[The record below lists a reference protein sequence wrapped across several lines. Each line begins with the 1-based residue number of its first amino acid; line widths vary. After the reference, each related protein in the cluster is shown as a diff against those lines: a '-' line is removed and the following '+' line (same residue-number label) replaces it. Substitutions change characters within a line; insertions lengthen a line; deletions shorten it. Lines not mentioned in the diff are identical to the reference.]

1 MPTTGTLY
9 LKETMRS
16 RPRLIINTTTT
27 TIIINKISWGRLARL
42 QNVGG
47 RRLGLRDKAHGS
59 DRYESE
65 SDGGNCPARRSAK
78 SGALRCGN
86 CAKFN
91 KDFATGH
98 LSSSTYP
105 ATTLQGFA
113 PFYGLRPT
121 PARDQLSGSGVARA
135 ANMHCRPVVRVR
147 PSAFAPLPAQES
159 EDARGGRALAQRLR
173 GVAKCGACLPSGSS
187 EEQSASVSSEGGDF
201 WERKQSSV
209 LSSAF

>member
-9 LKETMRS
+9 LKETMRG
-16 RPRLIINTTTT
+16 RPQLIIITTAATTTT
-27 TIIINKISWGRLARL
+27 IINKISWGRLARL

-47 RRLGLRDKAHGS
+47 RRLGLRNKAHGS

-98 LSSSTYP
+98 LSTSTYP
-105 ATTLQGFA
+105 ATALEGFA
-113 PFYGLRPT
+113 PFYGLRPS
-121 PARDQLSGSGVARA
+121 PARDHLSGSGVARA
-135 ANMHCRPVVRVR
+135 ANIHCRTVVR
-147 PSAFAPLPAQES
+147 PSQHIRTTSSAGE
-159 EDARGGRALAQRLR
+159 RGCAGRAIGRCQMWRWL
-173 GVAKCGACLPSGSS
+173 CPSI
-187 EEQSASVSSEGGDF
+187 QC
-201 WERKQSSV
+201 
-209 LSSAF
+209 

>member
-9 LKETMRS
+9 LKGTMRG
-16 RPRLIINTTTT
+16 RPRLITTTT
-27 TIIINKISWGRLARL
+27 TTIINKISWGRLARL

-65 SDGGNCPARRSAK
+65 SDGGNCPARRSTK

-105 ATTLQGFA
+105 ATILEGFA
-113 PFYGLRPT
+113 PFYGLRHT

-135 ANMHCRPVVRVR
+135 ANMHCRPVVRVH
-147 PSAFAPLPAQES
+147 PSTFAPLPAQES
-159 EDARGGRALAQRLR
+159 EDARGKSACTYVALVCPADPVRNKAQVSLR
-173 GVAKCGACLPSGSS
+173 RGATFGKESKT
-187 EEQSASVSSEGGDF
+187 
-201 WERKQSSV
+201 RY
-209 LSSAF
+209 

>member
-1 MPTTGTLY
+1 
-9 LKETMRS
+9 
-16 RPRLIINTTTT
+16 LIINNTTT

-105 ATTLQGFA
+105 ATTLEGFA

-121 PARDQLSGSGVARA
+121 TARDHLSGSGVARA
-135 ANMHCRPVVRVR
+135 ANMHCCPVVRVR
-147 PSAFAPLPAQES
+147 PSTFAPLPAQES
-159 EDARGGRALAQRLR
+159 EDARG
-173 GVAKCGACLPSGSS
+173 KSACTAPSGRC
-187 EEQSASVSSEGGDF
+187 QMWRLFAPVDPARTKSASVSSEGGDF

-209 LSSAF
+209 VSAAF